1 MLGST
6 LAGPMV
12 LAGAVAIGATVAVER
27 FGART
32 GGLLATLP
40 TTVVPAGWG
49 MYAGADDLAAFGDA
63 MGAVPVGML
72 VNASFLW
79 TWRALPP
86 RLPEG
91 SLAVRLAAMGIASM
105 TVWAGLAA
113 MATLALA
120 QVRAMGMSVP
130 TVGAFAFAFAV
141 AVGVWAAQGAP
152 RGASA
157 RTHVPL
163 PALLARG
170 GMAALAIGVAT
181 GLAGSGA
188 PLLAGMASVFP
199 AIFLTTMVAL
209 WWSHGDAVPSGAV
222 GPMMLGSAAVSA
234 YALVAVWSLPALGV
248 VLGSLVA
255 WGVAV
260 GLVTLP
266 AWGWLRR

>member
-49 MYAGADDLAAFGDA
+49 MYAGAEDLVAFGDA

-72 VNASFLW
+72 VNAIFLW
-79 TWRALPP
+79 TWRVLPP
-86 RLPEG
+86 RLPQG
-91 SLAVRLAAMGIASM
+91 SLGERLGAMIVGSLITWGLLAAG
-105 TVWAGLAA
+105 
-113 MATLALA
+113 ATLALA
-120 QVRAMGMSVP
+120 QARRLGLSVP
-130 TVGAFAFAFAV
+130 TVGTLALAFAV
-141 AVGVWAAQGAP
+141 LVGVWAARGAP
-152 RGASA
+152 RGATA
-157 RTHVPL
+157 RGQVPL

-170 GMAALAIGVAT
+170 VMAALAIGGAT
-181 GLAGSGA
+181 TLAGSGA

-199 AIFLTTMVAL
+199 AIFLTTMVSL

-222 GPMMLGSAAVSA
+222 GPMILGSAAVSA
-234 YALVAVWSLPALGV
+234 YALVAVWTLP
-248 VLGSLVA
+248 A
-255 WGVAV
+255 WGVGVGSVAAWGLAV

-266 AWGWLRR
+266 AWAWLRR